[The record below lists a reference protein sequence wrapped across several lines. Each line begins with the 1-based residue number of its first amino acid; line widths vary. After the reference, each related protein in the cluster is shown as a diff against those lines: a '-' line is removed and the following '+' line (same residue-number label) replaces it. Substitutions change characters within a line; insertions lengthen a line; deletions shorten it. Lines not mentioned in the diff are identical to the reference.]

1 MKGKLLLLT
10 LLLLCVKSFC
20 QVNPTT
26 FYFDK
31 DLNIS
36 VKSKAFYT
44 GEGKWENGLYL
55 LDLYENKNHY
65 HIFSAHYTDST
76 FAVMD
81 GRFIS
86 YYNNGALE
94 NLSYY
99 NKGKPQGLW
108 IKWDADK
115 KVTDSVWYNGNGQ
128 PDSSVNYSYHY
139 YTRKLTSSIR
149 NNFTDSST
157 IRTRYDEHEQPL
169 ARDLSDSIKVGE
181 DKVVEKPDEEVAF
194 PGSDSAM
201 NSYFQYRFEQN
212 RFNLVLQGTAGSCIL
227 KFKVNK
233 NGQALDIETS
243 YCDNNTL
250 KNVMSDA
257 VRNIAWLPATKNG
270 KPVTAIKEVSETYT
284 PSITGFTNDNQRRY
298 FFDVNFNAASQDDAP
313 YFGKLSSED
322 NLIKLTVHYNQHT
335 NKIFSM
341 HFTDSTLQIA
351 SGAFESFYLDN
362 QKKVRGNFLL
372 GQKDGW
378 WLEWD
383 DNGQVIDSSLYVNKI
398 KTYEVS
404 IAYQPEGAPGIR
416 VIWDYMNNTR
426 REIYYDRRM
435 VTSDVTV
442 PIYGAEQAGSN
453 NVFNVPEVAP
463 SFPGGA
469 EAWEEYVH
477 AYLDKNLPGNHR
489 DGICMVRF
497 IVDTDG
503 KVYGAEAL
511 TLKGSTLATIM
522 MGAVM
527 SSPEWTPATQDG
539 KKVKAFVILPMQ
551 FHSIRLSTPTQN
563 KRYIHPL
570 IINSVRRVS
579 PTYQPN

>member
-1 MKGKLLLLT
+1 MKGKLLLLL
-10 LLLLCVKSFC
+10 LLLLCFNSFC
-20 QVNPTT
+20 QVKPSI

-36 VKSKAFYT
+36 VKSKSVYT
-44 GEGKWENGLYL
+44 GEGKWDDGLFL
-55 LDLYENKNHY
+55 MDLYDNKNHY
-65 HIFSAHYTDST
+65 HIFSAHYTDT
-76 FAVMD
+76 TLAVMD

-86 YYNNGALE
+86 YYNNGNVE

-99 NKGKPQGLW
+99 SKGKPEGLW

-115 KVTDSVWYNGNGQ
+115 KVMDSVWYRNGE
-128 PDSSVNYSYHY
+128 PDSSVTY
-139 YTRKLTSSIR
+139 YYDYRSRKLTSTVR

-157 IRTRYDEHEQPL
+157 IRTRYDEHEQAL
-169 ARDLSDSIKVGE
+169 AQDLSDSIKVGE

-201 NSYFQYRFEQN
+201 NSYFQYRFDRR
-212 RFNLVLQGTAGSCIL
+212 RFNLVLQGTSGSCIL
-227 KFKVNK
+227 KFKVDK
-233 NGQALDIETS
+233 NGQVLNIES
-243 YCDNNTL
+243 PYCDNNIL
-250 KNVMSDA
+250 KNAMSDA
-257 VRNIAWLPATKNG
+257 VRDIAWLPATKDG

-284 PSITGFTNDNQRRY
+284 PSIAGLTNDNQRRY

-313 YFGKLSSED
+313 YFGKLNSED

-351 SGAFESFYLDN
+351 SGEFESFYLDN

-378 WLEWD
+378 WLEWND
-383 DNGQVIDSSLYVNKI
+383 DGQVIDSSLYVNRT

-404 IAYQPEGAPGIR
+404 TVYQPEGAPGTRI
-416 VIWDYMNNTR
+416 IWDYINNKK
-426 REIYYDRRM
+426 REIYYDRRII
-435 VTSDVTV
+435 TSDVTV
-442 PIYGAEQAGSN
+442 PIYGTEQAGSK
-453 NVFNVPEVAP
+453 NVFNIPEVAP
-463 SFPGGA
+463 SFPGGV
-469 EAWEEYVH
+469 EAWDEYVR
-477 AYLDKNLPGNHR
+477 AYLHKNLPGNHR

-511 TLKGSTLATIM
+511 TLKGSSLATTM

-539 KKVKAFVILPMQ
+539 KKVKAYVILPMQ
-551 FHSIRLSTPTQN
+551 YYFVPFSTPTQN

-570 IINSVRRVS
+570 IINSVRLVS